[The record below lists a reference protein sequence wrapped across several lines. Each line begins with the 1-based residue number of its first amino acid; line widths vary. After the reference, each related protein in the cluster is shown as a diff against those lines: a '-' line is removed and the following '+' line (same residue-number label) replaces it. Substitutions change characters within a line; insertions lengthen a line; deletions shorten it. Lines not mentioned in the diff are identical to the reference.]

1 LGHARVCDPRG
12 VMRHGVYR
20 FFHYICGMKSAGIL
34 TRKGVKPTPNRLLVL
49 DALLRAAS
57 PMSLADLE
65 TDIDTMDRSSIFRT
79 LAVFVSHDIAHS
91 IDDGSGS
98 VKYEVCHGE
107 DHCSVDDMHVHFY
120 CESCHRTVCFEDLH
134 IPTVPLPEDYTPR
147 SVTYLVKGICPACAR
162 SKG

>member
-1 LGHARVCDPRG
+1 MQPGCIG
-12 VMRHGVYR
+12 
-20 FFHYICGMKSAGIL
+20 FFIKFAFMKSSADIL
-34 TRKGVKPTPNRLLVL
+34 DRKNVKPTPNRLLVL

-107 DHCSVDDMHVHFY
+107 DHCTVDDMHVHFY
-120 CESCHRTVCFEDLH
+120 CESCHRTVCFEDIH
-134 IPTVPLPEDYTPR
+134 IPAVPLPEDYTPR
-147 SVTYLVKGICPACAR
+147 SVTYIVKGICPACAR